1 MSFVYI
7 LQRDLH
13 SEHMV
18 AEVAREN
25 KMANV
30 IKIFPKLYL
39 IGDSNTQVCVN
50 KLIIDTLKF
59 ILLSFKFRLIKI
71 AKETNIVIINYNYI
85 YIYFLLKFR
94 KLLEVQDLLQVS
106 KRII

>member
-1 MSFVYI
+1 
-7 LQRDLH
+7 
-13 SEHMV
+13 MV

-85 YIYFLLKFR
+85 YIFSFK
-94 KLLEVQDLLQVS
+94 
-106 KRII
+106 I